1 MQLKLFRISE
11 VISYPIGKPNAF
23 GKLVSLHVNALEK
36 IPSKVWKRD
45 CGRWGA
51 GGTSG
56 EAAASVNISNLIR
69 KFMAPRWSQDF
80 KCRSCVYHFVHY
92 YQWRSVSAPFLATPT
107 SRGRNPAYSG
117 RGGKPR
123 AGIEWCRHPGPELFT
138 RESRRSAQT
147 SGRMK
152 WLTRL
157 QTGRGAGEVTRA
169 TIRVALLLV
178 RGKIP
183 TLEGLSRWLA
193 RRVPRGSERRAAAG
207 DSALWAS
214 SAASG
219 KSESREPPLAVSSSA
234 GAIKDCH

>member
-1 MQLKLFRISE
+1 MKSRFQMPVMRLSFCTLLPVEKR
-11 VISYPIGKPNAF
+11 F
-23 GKLVSLHVNALEK
+23 GPLSSP
-36 IPSKVWKRD
+36 PS
-45 CGRWGA
+45 
-51 GGTSG
+51 
-56 EAAASVNISNLIR
+56 
-69 KFMAPRWSQDF
+69 
-80 KCRSCVYHFVHY
+80 
-92 YQWRSVSAPFLATPT
+92 

-193 RRVPRGSERRAAAG
+193 RCVPRGSERAAAG
-207 DSALWAS
+207 DSALRAS
-214 SAASG
+214 SAAPG
-219 KSESREPPLAVSSSA
+219 ESESREPALAVSSSA